1 MYCPK
6 CGAKVVEG
14 GEFCPQCGYKFVNK
28 KINSETNVS
37 IPSTNGIST
46 SSSIV
51 QNTNSNNTF
60 KLIIVGLS
68 VVGLIAIII
77 LFIVIT
83 INSSS
88 NRYIK
93 QIKKWKPYKQYDVTE
108 TVGDV
113 FNQYITSCEW
123 SQSKFKN
130 GHIYYVE
137 ASGQIDGEAINAR
150 FKIDKTNRKNS
161 KNIDKLQIDG
171 ETFENDEADIMLGA
185 FFNAFKAGEYS
196 VTEYIEKQYEKQ
208 KWKESYKTIVEQNK
222 AYSNVYYSFAY
233 VNDDDI
239 PEFVVHYKDD
249 YRIIA
254 YTYADEQYS
263 KLFDYTYGV
272 ENSNMT
278 YRYNEKQNII
288 VRRYDSPQTAGTTRW
303 SAEEHLQID
312 ENGKMKRVGKELA
325 KRYNTYNGSWSYYY
339 GNNLIT
345 KDEYENSK
353 INAEKE
359 FTDDEKSVDE
369 ILVQLKIGI

>member
-1 MYCPK
+1 MYCPQ

-14 GEFCPQCGYKFVNK
+14 GVFCPQCGYKFVNK

-60 KLIIVGLS
+60 KLIIAGLS
-68 VVGLIAIII
+68 VVGLIAVII

-83 INSSS
+83 INSAS

-137 ASGQIDGEAINAR
+137 ASGQVDGEAINAR

-161 KNIDKLQIDG
+161 KSIDKLQIGG
-171 ETFENDEADIMLGA
+171 ETFENDNADIMLGA

-196 VTEYIEKQYEKQ
+196 VTEYLEKQYEKQ
-208 KWKESYKTIVEQNK
+208 KWKESYKTIIEQNK

-288 VRRYDSPQTAGTTRW
+288 VRRYDSPQTTGTTRW

-359 FTDDEKSVDE
+359 FTDDEKSADE